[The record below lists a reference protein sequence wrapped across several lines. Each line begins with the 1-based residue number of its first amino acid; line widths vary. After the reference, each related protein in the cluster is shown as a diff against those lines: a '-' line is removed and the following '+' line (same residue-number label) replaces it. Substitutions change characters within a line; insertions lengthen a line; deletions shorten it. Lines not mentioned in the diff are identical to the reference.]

1 MAKINNYTN
10 IISLY
15 SII

>member
-1 MAKINNYTN
+1 MSKNEHKN

-15 SII
+15 

>member
-1 MAKINNYTN
+1 MHFLN

-15 SII
+15 S